1 MSVQGSVGAGPKP
14 IEQMSKKERK
24 VLKEK
29 ELEDLDDLLGE
40 FGVTL
45 DKPQE
50 TNDVKVDPSNG
61 VQIENANSI
70 VKEGASQREKVRE
83 RELGWNGLLANL
95 PYTYLND
102 IWHAHCGV
110 FYVFSSINKSPLMTQ
125 HSPYITT

>member
-70 VKEGASQREKVRE
+70 VKEGASQREKV
-83 RELGWNGLLANL
+83 
-95 PYTYLND
+95 
-102 IWHAHCGV
+102 
-110 FYVFSSINKSPLMTQ
+110 
-125 HSPYITT
+125 